1 MNAIT
6 REEFTELTSAMRP
19 RLKRELRFVPEEI
32 TDWESR
38 DFLAVTNKQG
48 SEGVL
53 IVPFLGNVVVPFVLQ
68 QRKPNASGRI
78 EAIICDIC
86 ATWQRGTHS
95 AVITFTVDKTRS
107 VSFLCCAD
115 LECSLHVRGKT
126 KDALLARTQ
135 LREQITPEGRIQRLH
150 DRLASILS
158 IYE

>member
-6 REEFTELTSAMRP
+6 RDQFSELTSGVRP
-19 RLKRELRFVPEEI
+19 RLRRELRFVPEEI
-32 TDWESR
+32 TDWEDR

-53 IVPFLGNVVVPFVLQ
+53 IVPFLGDKAVPFSLQ
-68 QRKPNASGRI
+68 ARKPNASGRI

-95 AVITFTVDKTRS
+95 AVITFIVDKTRS
-107 VSFLCCAD
+107 VSFLCCGD
-115 LECSLHVRGKT
+115 LDCSLHVRGKT
-126 KDALLARTQ
+126 DDARLSRTQ
-135 LREQITPEGRIQRLH
+135 LREQITPESRIARLH
-150 DRLASILS
+150 ERLTSILS